1 MTLFRSKRPMLD
13 HPYFG
18 RLTYMAGEYWEGE
31 LPRAGLP
38 ERVGLVVPAPPTG
51 PDEAQVM
58 FCRGLLD
65 DLDALFERCRPLFE
79 PDFEEWAEE
88 PFPTEWSE
96 DFVLTGLG
104 LPARGDERGSRGT
117 SATSSRRR
125 TITSPPT
132 SSKDG
137 RATSPST
144 ADRASASRRAEP
156 PAAR

>member
-18 RLTYMAGEYWEGE
+18 RLTYMAGEYWVGE

-104 LPARGDERGSRGT
+104 LPARGDEREPWDVGYFVEAANHYFTAHFEQGRPSYLT
-117 SATSSRRR
+117 V
-125 TITSPPT
+125 
-132 SSKDG
+132 DG
-137 RATSPST
+137 
-144 ADRASASRRAEP
+144 
-156 PAAR
+156 